1 MTQDEAEAIA
11 KAHVELAQSV
21 VRWFGFDRRREVQWA
36 PPGQPQHYNQA
47 ARDIYVKACRLIGVE
62 PIPAE

>member
-36 PPGQPQHYNQA
+36 PPG
-47 ARDIYVKACRLIGVE
+47 
-62 PIPAE
+62 